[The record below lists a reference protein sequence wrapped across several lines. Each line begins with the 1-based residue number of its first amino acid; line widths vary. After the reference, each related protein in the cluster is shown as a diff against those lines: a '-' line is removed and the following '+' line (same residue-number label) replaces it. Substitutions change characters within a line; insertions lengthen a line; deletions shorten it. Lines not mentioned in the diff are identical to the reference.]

1 MRPHQDRLLH
11 RGPPRPRP
19 VAGGVSRLFTMHASH
34 APDRSHFND
43 WIQGAFGC
51 AVATSAAE
59 KEFCPWIFQASRP
72 RSPSASRPW
81 TIQNRPTATRRTAIT
96 LRMPTRRPRRRRY
109 RPARAFASINWRKA
123 PDARYASRNLE
134 IVAGVFRLRADARP
148 RNDRTH
154 QPSSSL

>member
-1 MRPHQDRLLH
+1 MDISSVTSSVSVIQSAMDNSKSSDSNTTN
-11 RGPPRPRP
+11 GNNAANAYTPPP
-19 VAGGVSRLFTMHASH
+19 
-34 APDRSHFND
+34 
-43 WIQGAFGC
+43 
-51 AVATSAAE
+51 
-59 KEFCPWIFQASRP
+59 
-72 RSPSASRPW
+72 
-81 TIQNRPTATRRTAIT
+81 
-96 LRMPTRRPRRRRY
+96 RRRY